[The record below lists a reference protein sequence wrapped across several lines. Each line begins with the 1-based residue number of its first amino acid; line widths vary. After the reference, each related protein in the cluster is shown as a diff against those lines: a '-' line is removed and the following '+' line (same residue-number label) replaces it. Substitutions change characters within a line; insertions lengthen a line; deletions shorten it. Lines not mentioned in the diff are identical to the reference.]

1 MVSDFLQ
8 GVFSLAN
15 AISKTQN
22 FSLPLRQELQTF
34 LKSVTQLIGCSIFE
48 SRKIVGDVQ
57 SISLFFFQFGKKVN
71 MTGRPE

>member
-34 LKSVTQLIGCSIFE
+34 LKSVTQLIGCSIFKN
-48 SRKIVGDVQ
+48 RRIVRDVQ
-57 SISLFFFQFGKKVN
+57 TIRLFFFKFGKKVN
-71 MTGRPE
+71 MAGRPE